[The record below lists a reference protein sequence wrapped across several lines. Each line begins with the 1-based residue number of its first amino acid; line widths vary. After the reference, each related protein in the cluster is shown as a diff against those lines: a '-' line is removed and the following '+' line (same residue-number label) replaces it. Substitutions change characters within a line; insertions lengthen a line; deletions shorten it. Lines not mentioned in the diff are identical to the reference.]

1 MVQPAEA
8 TQPNREAFFRKKQ
21 KEELMRTRRI
31 QMDRSNVY
39 QYPAS
44 VYKEKPVPIWTFLGR
59 VLQRSLDPRVE
70 SEIYVDKLDFER
82 MQYGTV
88 SIPPAYFGKQTDP
101 VINLE
106 TQVFRSVL
114 TEIPNRTYAAL
125 VQRDV
130 VLFTEDAFIE
140 RAALKTK
147 FHRVIDRLK
156 LTYRG
161 FVRTL
166 HRYQAIRDPKRNV
179 VREYLEW
186 VSRFA
191 PAWTHEAKA
200 AFHVDSDE
208 EDGDLSVNNSIV
220 NSV

>member
-1 MVQPAEA
+1 
-8 TQPNREAFFRKKQ
+8 
-21 KEELMRTRRI
+21 MRTRRI
-31 QMDRSNVY
+31 PMNRSNVY

-70 SEIYVDKLDFER
+70 AETYVDKLDFER

-88 SIPPAYFGKQTDP
+88 SIPPAFFGKQTDP

-114 TEIPNRTYAAL
+114 TEIPVRTYAAL

-140 RAALKTK
+140 RAMRNSR

-186 VSRFA
+186 VSRYA
-191 PAWTHEAKA
+191 PSWSRDAKA
-200 AFHVDSDE
+200 ALELDNDDDDALGELMHS
-208 EDGDLSVNNSIV
+208 S
-220 NSV
+220 